1 MGIRR
6 WLGTIEPFRLIGD
19 CAAMIIIEE
28 GDDAELSLRR
38 KIVASDG
45 LLARWVARV
54 LLVEVR
60 RQQRERRV
68 LDSTS
73 IPLPANDRA
82 ISTPLSHPADARK
95 TG

>member
-19 CAAMIIIEE
+19 CAAMTIIEE

-38 KIVASDG
+38 KIVASDRR
-45 LLARWVARV
+45 LTRWVARV

-68 LDSTS
+68 LGSPPA
-73 IPLPANDRA
+73 PLAANDPA
-82 ISTPLSHPADARK
+82 ISTPPSYPDDVRK
-95 TG
+95 AG

>member
-1 MGIRR
+1 MGIRS

-38 KIVASDG
+38 KIDASDR

-60 RQQRERRV
+60 RQQRERSV
-68 LDSTS
+68 LVSTPA
-73 IPLPANDRA
+73 PLAANDPA
-82 ISTPLSHPADARK
+82 ISTPPLYPEDVRK